1 MWRENSCQSR
11 SRMVSATR
19 TRDACYRIGRSATG
33 LGLFATTAIKRG
45 AFIVEYSGPR
55 IPTREAKARERAS
68 GTRYMF
74 EINSRWTVDGSPRSN
89 IGRYANHSCQPNA
102 ESAIWKGK
110 VILRAIKPITPGEEI
125 TYDYGPDYF
134 ELFIKPNGCRCAKC
148 VDANA
153 GRRARKRRAR
163 ATARPA
169 RPREH
174 DRRRSRA
181 APNSTSAPSGRCRR

>member
-1 MWRENSCQSR
+1 MIT
-11 SRMVSATR
+11 ATR
-19 TRDACYRIGRSATG
+19 AREACYRIGRSATG

-55 IPTREAKARERAS
+55 IPTREAKARERSS
-68 GTRYMF
+68 GARYMF

-110 VILRAIKPITPGEEI
+110 VILRAIKAIALGEEI
-125 TYDYGPDYF
+125 TYDYGPEYF

-148 VDANA
+148 AEKPRPN
-153 GRRARKRRAR
+153 RSPPRKK
-163 ATARPA
+163 
-169 RPREH
+169 H
-174 DRRRSRA
+174 VKQ
-181 APNSTSAPSGRCRR
+181 